1 MTAQNHSRRA
11 AGMAGLL
18 GILLAAGLVPG
29 AHAADPVAPTSRL
42 ESPMA
47 DLAVLDPPTGAP
59 ADTTP
64 SLLVL
69 DADRIEPSIA
79 RLSIL
84 RRGASW
90 DRVAVH
96 DVELPTD
103 DLVGRWL
110 VGLGEGRYALIATT
124 ADAPGTPSDAGRA
137 VVVGINVRD
146 QGGTPAIVETGR
158 SAIDRAVEDAGA
170 ADVDGLGSAELV
182 LGLRPTFDTS
192 RSCFT
197 SCTGGGWIG
206 RAGSPSRC
214 ASAWHPSSRACSARS
229 WASCGF

>member
-69 DADRIEPSIA
+69 DAEGAPVWRATGVPS
-79 RLSIL
+79 R
-84 RRGASW
+84 
-90 DRVAVH
+90 
-96 DVELPTD
+96 D
-103 DLVGRWL
+103 DLV
-110 VGLGEGRYALIATT
+110 AAT
-124 ADAPGTPSDAGRA
+124 
-137 VVVGINVRD
+137 
-146 QGGTPAIVETGR
+146 R
-158 SAIDRAVEDAGA
+158 SAV
-170 ADVDGLGSAELV
+170 
-182 LGLRPTFDTS
+182 
-192 RSCFT
+192 C
-197 SCTGGGWIG
+197 C
-206 RAGSPSRC
+206 
-214 ASAWHPSSRACSARS
+214 
-229 WASCGF
+229 